1 MSYSCMLIKK
11 KKKSSTKTA
20 QQYEKTG
27 ETAAILLVHWLREVL
42 VAVDLWIVLTNLKL
56 FTVEL
61 SVFYRNLQT
70 HKQRQ

>member
-1 MSYSCMLIKK
+1 MLIKK
-11 KKKSSTKTA
+11 QKKSSTKTA

-27 ETAAILLVHWLREVL
+27 ETAVILLVHWLREVL

-61 SVFYRNLQT
+61 SVFYRTLQT

>member
-1 MSYSCMLIKK
+1 MLIKK

-61 SVFYRNLQT
+61 SVFYRTLQT

>member
-1 MSYSCMLIKK
+1 MLIKK
-11 KKKSSTKTA
+11 TTKKSSTKTA
-20 QQYEKTG
+20 QQYEKTA
-27 ETAAILLVHWLREVL
+27 ETAVILLVHRLREVL

-61 SVFYRNLQT
+61 SVFYRTLQT

>member
-1 MSYSCMLIKK
+1 MLIKK
-11 KKKSSTKTA
+11 QKKKSTTKTA

-27 ETAAILLVHWLREVL
+27 ETAVILLVHRLREVL

-61 SVFYRNLQT
+61 SVFYRTLQT